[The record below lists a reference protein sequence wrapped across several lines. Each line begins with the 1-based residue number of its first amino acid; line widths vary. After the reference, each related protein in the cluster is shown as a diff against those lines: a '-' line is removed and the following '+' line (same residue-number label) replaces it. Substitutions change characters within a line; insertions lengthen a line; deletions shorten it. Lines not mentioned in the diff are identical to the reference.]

1 MPAEMPNK
9 DEGGASQTL
18 SARAEG
24 VSRRVRV
31 AALLLIAG
39 LMAGPV
45 STHVYWM
52 LGGTWGLY
60 TRGVRDEVATTATRV
75 VAGVVVVLLVAAVSV
90 VLARVGWWRQT
101 LVSDRVI
108 RFFAWALAAVFVVE
122 TLAAF
127 TWSRGEELWWLYGPV
142 SLVIAVLALVVA
154 GSGGAR
160 PRLHRPQRS
169 LPLH

>member
-1 MPAEMPNK
+1 MTP
-9 DEGGASQTL
+9 
-18 SARAEG
+18 RAEG

-39 LMAGPV
+39 LVAGPV

-60 TRGVRDEVATTATRV
+60 TDGVRDEVATTGVRV
-75 VAGVVVVLLVAAVSV
+75 VAAVVVVLLVAAVLV
-90 VLARVGWWRQT
+90 VLARVGLWRQAF
-101 LVSDRVI
+101 LSDRLI
-108 RFFAWALAAVFVVE
+108 RFFAWALAAVFLVE

-127 TWSRGEELWWLYGPV
+127 TWSSGEELWWLYGPV
-142 SLVIAVLALVVA
+142 SFVIAVLALVVA
-154 GSGGAR
+154 GSGGAW
-160 PRLHRPQRS
+160 PRLHRPHRT

>member
-1 MPAEMPNK
+1 MPAEMPNN

-39 LMAGPV
+39 LVAGPA
-45 STHVYWM
+45 STHVYWL

-60 TRGVRDEVATTATRV
+60 TNGVHDEVATTGTRV
-75 VAGVVVVLLVAAVSV
+75 VAAIVIVLLIAAVLV
-90 VLARVGWWRQT
+90 VLARVGLWRQAF
-101 LVSDRVI
+101 VSERMI
-108 RFFAWALAAVFVVE
+108 RFFAWALAAVFLLE
-122 TLAAF
+122 TAAF
-127 TWSRGEELWWLYGPV
+127 TWSRGEWGWWMYGPV

-160 PRLHRPQRS
+160 SRLHRPHRI
-169 LPLH
+169 LPSR

>member
-1 MPAEMPNK
+1 MKP
-9 DEGGASQTL
+9 
-18 SARAEG
+18 RAEG
-24 VSRRVRV
+24 VSRGVRV

-39 LMAGPV
+39 LVAGPV

-60 TRGVRDEVATTATRV
+60 TNGVRDEVATTGVRV
-75 VAGVVVVLLVAAVSV
+75 AAGVVVVLLVAAALV
-90 VLARVGWWRQT
+90 VLARVGLWRQAF
-101 LVSDRVI
+101 VSDRLI
-108 RFFAWALAAVFVVE
+108 RLFAWALAAVFLVE

-127 TWSRGEELWWLYGPV
+127 TWSSGEELSWLYGPG

-154 GSGGAR
+154 GSGRAW
-160 PRLHRPQRS
+160 PRLHRPHRT